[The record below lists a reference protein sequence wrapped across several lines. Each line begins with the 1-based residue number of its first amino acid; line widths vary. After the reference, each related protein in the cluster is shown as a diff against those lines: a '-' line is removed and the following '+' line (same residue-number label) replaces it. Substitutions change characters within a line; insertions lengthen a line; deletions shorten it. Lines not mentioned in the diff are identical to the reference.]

1 MLMQLKLIRKANFE
15 DLFPIWGLEENTDGQ
30 GQIIF
35 KDGRVGIGYQVAC
48 IETERLSSGE
58 YNKIG
63 ESFTAAL
70 ADLPP
75 DVTVQLLGFY
85 HYLPYDADLQDKSN
99 YEYKIL
105 MNYLQRPVQQH
116 QQYLFISYGTADI
129 KEKSPVN
136 NLYVRKGMA
145 YVSNPFKGIEKV
157 KIQLESMANAFISKL
172 TQNNI
177 SYKRLDKAM
186 LKSVVLQ
193 YFNLKFDE
201 PQKFISNAFQP
212 HRDCLQIGQ
221 KLVGI
226 ASMDGQA
233 KEIFYDHKNEHGV
246 FTPTILPLG
255 NELALEHILSITW
268 KSLDTE
274 PAIRSLESKARW
286 TNNLGFLS
294 SQAHDTQSE
303 EIREHIDEVT
313 KGGRKLFDMN
323 VSVIFWGLGEKIFSQ
338 NKDLVG
344 RAFGK
349 IRASAFIEQTDTS
362 ALFFCN
368 SPANSYQNYRWIEKI
383 TNENAAIYANYISHY
398 KSENRGELLCD
409 RYGSPVYADFY
420 SPKLNGNNFMVIGP
434 TGSGKSYTIG
444 YMIIQRQERG
454 ERQIIIDVGG
464 TYKTIF
470 FGNKKSLY
478 YEYNPSD
485 PLKYNPFLIH
495 RSSNG
500 IYDLK
505 SRENEL
511 KPTFL
516 MSLIATIWLGT
527 DRKLEPAELA
537 ILGELVVGYYDV
549 YNETLLGVPS
559 IDGFYQYILAYREKG
574 IADPKSIDYLDYE
587 RRQRFFDFNKLIITL
602 KQFAKGGL
610 YGEILN
616 AETLDDISAFPLIC
630 FDLAKIK
637 ENPTL
642 YPIVGMM
649 ISELAADILAKY
661 PNDIR
666 RIYIDEAWSM
676 LSGLGNFIENM
687 YRTIRKIKGVI
698 GIITQGINEI
708 KKSGIGEI
716 VKANSSTII
725 ILNHEDS
732 DVLKGLCEYMGLTEH
747 QEDLAKSLRK
757 SEKWREIFV
766 KQGEFAKVYRVEV
779 PLYIAGLITSFPDD
793 RNYIRDVAGENGENI
808 TLALNRWI
816 EQKTA
821 QLPDGNIN
829 DSL

>member
-1 MLMQLKLIRKANFE
+1 M
-15 DLFPIWGLEENTDGQ
+15 
-30 GQIIF
+30 
-35 KDGRVGIGYQVAC
+35 
-48 IETERLSSGE
+48 
-58 YNKIG
+58 IG
-63 ESFTAAL
+63 EIGSEVKIIKPSSDFANSSCKNLLLFRSVVNKAGLFCISFNAAVAVAQAASMTTGIRIQISL
-70 ADLPP
+70 RGTNCLNGRGDKAITIYAYDSAL
-75 DVTVQLLGFY
+75 DKMSKIRNMFK
-85 HYLPYDADLQDKSN
+85 YLDTFGCTPEGIAFKS
-99 YEYKIL
+99 
-105 MNYLQRPVQQH
+105 
-116 QQYLFISYGTADI
+116 
-129 KEKSPVN
+129 
-136 NLYVRKGMA
+136 
-145 YVSNPFKGIEKV
+145 IEKV
-157 KIQLESMANAFISKL
+157 KEQLERIANAFISKV

-177 SYKRLDKAM
+177 SYARLNKEM

-226 ASMDGQA
+226 ATMDGQA
-233 KEIFYDHKNEHGV
+233 KEIFYDHKNEQGV

-255 NELALEHILSITW
+255 NELELEHILSITW

-323 VSVIFWGLGEKIFSQ
+323 VSVIFWGIGERQFSQ

-383 TNENAAIYANYISHY
+383 TNENAAIYANYISNY
-398 KSENRGELLCD
+398 QSENKGELLCD

-470 FGNKKSLY
+470 FGNRKSLY
-478 YEYNPSD
+478 YEYNPSE

-495 RSSNG
+495 RSNNG

-505 SRENEL
+505 SKDNEL

-516 MSLIATIWLGT
+516 ISLIATIWLGT
-527 DRKLEPAELA
+527 DRKLEPADLA
-537 ILGELVVGYYDV
+537 ILGELIVGYYDA

-559 IDGFYQYILAYREKG
+559 IDGFYEYVLAYREKG
-574 IADPKSIDYLDYE
+574 IADPKSFEYLDYE

-602 KQFAKGGL
+602 KQFAKGG
-610 YGEILN
+610 
-616 AETLDDISAFPLIC
+616 C
-630 FDLAKIK
+630 
-637 ENPTL
+637 
-642 YPIVGMM
+642 
-649 ISELAADILAKY
+649 
-661 PNDIR
+661 
-666 RIYIDEAWSM
+666 
-676 LSGLGNFIENM
+676 
-687 YRTIRKIKGVI
+687 
-698 GIITQGINEI
+698 
-708 KKSGIGEI
+708 
-716 VKANSSTII
+716 
-725 ILNHEDS
+725 
-732 DVLKGLCEYMGLTEH
+732 
-747 QEDLAKSLRK
+747 
-757 SEKWREIFV
+757 
-766 KQGEFAKVYRVEV
+766 
-779 PLYIAGLITSFPDD
+779 
-793 RNYIRDVAGENGENI
+793 IRDVFCVGG
-808 TLALNRWI
+808 
-816 EQKTA
+816 
-821 QLPDGNIN
+821 
-829 DSL
+829 

>member
-1 MLMQLKLIRKANFE
+1 MSIKFIREANFE
-15 DLFPIWGLEENTDGQ
+15 ELFPIWAIENSFAG

-35 KDGRVGIGYQVAC
+35 KDGRVGIGFLVSC
-48 IETERLSSGE
+48 LETEKLSSGE

-75 DVTVQLLGFY
+75 DVTVQLLGYY
-85 HYLPYDADLQDKSN
+85 HYLPYEADVQGKSL

-145 YVSNPFKGIEKV
+145 YIKNPFKNIEKV
-157 KIQLESMANAFISKL
+157 KNQLERLANTFISKI
-172 TQNNI
+172 TQNNT
-177 SYKRLDKAM
+177 YYERLNKAE
-186 LKSVVLQ
+186 LKNVVLQ

-201 PQKFISNAFQP
+201 VQTSINNAFQP
-212 HRDCLQIGQ
+212 QRDCLQIGQ

-226 ASMDGQA
+226 ATMDGQA
-233 KEIFYDHKNEHGV
+233 KEIFYDHKNENGV

-255 NELALEHILSITW
+255 NELTIEHILSITW

-303 EIREHIDEVT
+303 EIREHINEVT

-323 VSVIFWGLGEKIFSQ
+323 VSVIFWGVGEKTFSQ
-338 NKDLVG
+338 NKDIVG

-349 IRASAFIEQTDTS
+349 IRASAFIEETDTS
-362 ALFFCN
+362 ALFFCH
-368 SPANSYQNYRWIEKI
+368 SPANSYQNYRWLEKI
-383 TNENAAIYANYISHY
+383 TNENAAIYANYITHY
-398 KSENRGELLCD
+398 QSEKLGELLGD
-409 RYGSPVYADFY
+409 RSGSPVYADFY

-470 FGNKKSLY
+470 FGNQKSLY
-478 YEYNPSD
+478 YEYDPSK
-485 PLKYNPFLIH
+485 PLKYNPFLIF
-495 RSSNG
+495 RSKNG

-505 SRENEL
+505 SKENEL
-511 KPTFL
+511 KPIFL
-516 MSLIATIWLGT
+516 MSLIATIWVGT
-527 DRKLEPAELA
+527 ERKLEPAELA
-537 ILGELVVGYYDV
+537 VLGELLVAYFDN
-549 YNETLLGVPS
+549 YNEKLLGVPS
-559 IDGFYQYILAYREKG
+559 IDGFYHYVLAYREMSL
-574 IADPKSIDYLDYE
+574 AEPKTLEYLEYE
-587 RRQRFFDFNKLIITL
+587 RRQCFFDFNKLIITL

-616 AETLDDISAFPLIC
+616 AETLDDVSTFPLIC

-649 ISELAADILAKY
+649 ISELSADILAKY

-676 LSGLGNFIENM
+676 LSGLGGFIENM

-698 GIITQGINEI
+698 GIITQGINET

-732 DVLKGLCEYMGLTEH
+732 DILKELCNYMGLTAH

-757 SEKWREIFV
+757 HQNWREIFV

-779 PLYIAGLITSFPDD
+779 PPYIAGLITSFPDD
-793 RNYIRDVAGENGENI
+793 RNFIRGLAGENGENI

-816 EQKTA
+816 EKK
-821 QLPDGNIN
+821 
-829 DSL
+829 SLESKDERENF

>member
-1 MLMQLKLIRKANFE
+1 MNIQFIRKANFE
-15 DLFPIWGLEENTDGQ
+15 EVFPIWTIEDSYEG

-35 KDGRVGIGYQVAC
+35 KDGRIGIGYQISC
-48 IETERLSSGE
+48 IELERLSSGE

-63 ESFTAAL
+63 ESFTAAF
-70 ADLPP
+70 ADLVP
-75 DVTVQLLGFY
+75 DVSVQLLGYY
-85 HYLPYDADLQDKSN
+85 HYLPYETDLQEKSL

-105 MNYLQRPVQQH
+105 MNYLLKPIQKH
-116 QQYLFISYGTADI
+116 SQYLFISYGTTDV

-136 NLYVRKGMA
+136 NLYVRRGLSYLK
-145 YVSNPFKGIEKV
+145 NPFRNLERDKE
-157 KIQLESMANAFISKL
+157 QLERMANTFIAKVW
-172 TQNNI
+172 QNTLQ
-177 SYKRLDKAM
+177 YKRLDAAS

-193 YFNLKFDE
+193 YFNLQFDSH
-201 PQKFISNAFQP
+201 QTFISNAFQP
-212 HRDCLQIGQ
+212 QKDCLKIGH
-221 KLVGI
+221 KMVGI
-226 ASMDGQA
+226 ATMDGQP
-233 KEIFYDHKNEHGV
+233 KEVFYDHPNENGV
-246 FTPTILPLG
+246 FSPTILPLG
-255 NELALEHILSITW
+255 NELAIDHILSITW
-268 KSLDTE
+268 KALATE

-286 TNNLGFLS
+286 TNNLGFLA
-294 SQAHDTQSE
+294 SQTHDTQAD
-303 EIREHIDEVT
+303 EISEHIDEVS

-323 VSVIFWGLGEKIFSQ
+323 VSVIFWGIGEKEFKLNRDEVS
-338 NKDLVG
+338 

-349 IRASAFIEQTDTS
+349 MRANTFIEESDTT
-362 ALFFCN
+362 ALFFSH
-368 SPANSYQNYRWIEKI
+368 SPANSYQNYRWLQKI
-383 TNENAAIYANYISHY
+383 TNENAAVYANYISNY
-398 KSENRGELLCD
+398 RTEMQGELLAD

-444 YMIIQRQERG
+444 YLIIQRQERG

-464 TYKTIF
+464 TYKTLF

-478 YEYNPSD
+478 YEYDPAK

-495 RSSNG
+495 RSKNG
-500 IYDLK
+500 RYELLAK
-505 SRENEL
+505 ENEL

-516 MSLIATIWLGT
+516 MSLLSTIWVGT
-527 DRKLEPAELA
+527 ARRLEPAELA
-537 ILGELVVGYYDV
+537 VLGELLSAYYDFH
-549 YNETLLGVPS
+549 NEHSAEVPS
-559 IDGFYQYILAYREKG
+559 IDGFYQYVLAYRN
-574 IADPKSIDYLDYE
+574 KSLKDTTSVEYLELE
-587 RRQRFFDFNKLIITL
+587 RRQRFFDFNKFLVTL

-616 AETLDDISAFPLIC
+616 AETLDEVATFPLIC

-649 ISELAADILAKY
+649 ISELASDILAKY

-676 LSGLGNFIENM
+676 LSGLGDFIENM

-708 KKSGIGEI
+708 KNSGIGEI

-732 DVLKGLCEYMGLTEH
+732 NVLQMICDYMGLTEH
-747 QEDLAKSLRK
+747 QSDLAKSLRK
-757 SEKWREIFV
+757 ADKWREIFV

-779 PLYIAGLITSFPDD
+779 PDYISGMLTSFPDD
-793 RNYIRDVAGENGENI
+793 RNFIRGMAGENGENI
-808 TLALNRWI
+808 TLALNRWM
-816 EQKTA
+816 EQKA
-821 QLPDGNIN
+821 P
-829 DSL
+829 